1 MEIRFNGEPLVV
13 AAETVQGL
21 LAELALEDKKLAVEL
36 NRCIVPRA
44 AYSSTTIAAGDEVE
58 IVQFVG
64 GG

>member
-21 LAELALEDKKLAVEL
+21 LAELALENKKLAVEL
-36 NRCIVPRA
+36 NRTIVPKA
-44 AYSSTTIAAGDEVE
+44 AYSSTTIAAGDEIE